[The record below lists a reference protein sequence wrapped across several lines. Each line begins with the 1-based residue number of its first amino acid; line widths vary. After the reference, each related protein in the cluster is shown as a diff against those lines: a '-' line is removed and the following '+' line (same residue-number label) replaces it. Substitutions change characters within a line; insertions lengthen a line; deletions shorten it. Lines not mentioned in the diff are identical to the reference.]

1 MIGGMKKD
9 GSHFGR
15 VRVKDIPNGR
25 RGKHFDLLNKILEDL
40 ASAPGGSAVKV
51 PLNDTG
57 GVGLANLRSAVNRA
71 TRAKGLKVETQSDEQ
86 FFYVWK
92 S

>member
-1 MIGGMKKD
+1 MKKD

-15 VRVKDIPNGR
+15 VRVKDLPGGR
-25 RGKHFDLLNKILEDL
+25 RGKHFELLSKILEDL
-40 ASAPGGSAVKV
+40 EDVPSGSAVKV

-57 GVGLANLRSAVNRA
+57 GVSLANLRSAVNRA
-71 TRAKGLKVETQSDEQ
+71 TRTKGLEVETQSDEQ